1 MIYTN
6 APLSVPHRNLTYSRV
21 TAGISVESLSL
32 VYSQQN
38 TKGEDRRDTI
48 VTLKL

>member
-6 APLSVPHRNLTYSRV
+6 AHLFVSHRNLTYSRV

>member
-6 APLSVPHRNLTYSRV
+6 APLSVSHRNLTYSRV

-32 VYSQQN
+32 LCTHSRIKKAK
-38 TKGEDRRDTI
+38 TGG
-48 VTLKL
+48 TLLSR